1 MSRRIDIELTSARP
15 DGTWT
20 WRAAGAREPRGV
32 LDGTLLPAG
41 AGTGAVLKAD
51 AEFGLDGT
59 TILSVSTTKEKSGKT
74 NLLEILPTDKPFE
87 EVTSQLTGR
96 ADRGD
101 RRDRRDRPPRR
112 SDGDGPSRGPRHD
125 RGPRPDGAP
134 GPDGGPRP
142 TGDAP
147 RRDRPTG
154 DGPRR
159 DRPAGATDRGP
170 RSDRSGS
177 RPERGPR
184 SDQTDRPAR
193 RGPRFAAPPELPQRP
208 KAKRL
213 KPGRAHRSAVL
224 AGLPEE
230 QHAVAERALQGGIPA
245 VRQAVNEQNARLKAE
260 GKPEIPAAGLLSM
273 AEELLPRLRVAEW
286 LDRADAALHD
296 LEELDL
302 RDLRSVVAAADD
314 PTVARDESTRQIA
327 AQLKEALIAKQ
338 DKELALWF
346 ADIEAAIGVGRIVR
360 ALKLSSQPPKA
371 GVRFPAELAGKLAAT
386 TTSALSVDAL
396 PDRWVAVLEA
406 AAFSPIRSHVQP
418 TDKPAQVN
426 DELLATIRRIG
437 SLLPHIAAL
446 FGVEVVAG
454 AQSPKPLRPTRP
466 TAQKKPAANAPIPPP
481 PMRAPVAAS
490 ADRPEPTSGQDQPAQ
505 QAPFEAEPAVN
516 GSTDDG
522 SADGGSTG
530 SGSTDTTDAATTDP
544 DATVHVPVI
553 VTTDDGPVDEG
564 AAEQTDT
571 TDPDA
576 TDPVVITDAD
586 DETAERSETTVTDA
600 TTDGSVEQTETTEPD
615 ATDPDAT
622 VHVPVIVTTDAD
634 DGAVEET
641 DPEATDPAATVHV
654 PVVVSLDADETALAQ
669 FDAPAADPI
678 DVDASPADAP
688 GDDVTA
694 AVDAN
699 VSTTDMFTDHATL
712 PVDAA
717 DDGNDAAP
725 DVDVDVEAVPAE
737 AESAGDTA
745 ESTGDLVDLDAFS
758 PDD

>member
-32 LDGTLLPAG
+32 LDGTLLPTG

-59 TILSVSTTKEKSGKT
+59 TILSVSTTKEKTGKT

-87 EVTSQLTGR
+87 AVTSQLTGR
-96 ADRGD
+96 ADRGDRGD

-112 SDGDGPSRGPRHD
+112 SDGDGPSRGPRQD

-142 TGDAP
+142 AGDGP
-147 RRDRPTG
+147 HRDRPAG
-154 DGPRR
+154 DAPRR
-159 DRPAGATDRGP
+159 DRPAGATDRAP
-170 RSDRSGS
+170 RGDRSGA

-184 SDQTDRPAR
+184 TEQSDRPAR
-193 RGPRFAAPPELPQRP
+193 RGPRFTAPPELPQRP
-208 KAKRL
+208 KARRL

-224 AGLPEE
+224 ADLPEE
-230 QHAVAERALQGGIPA
+230 QHAVAERALQGGLPA
-245 VRQAVNEQNARLKAE
+245 VRQAVNEQNARLKSE

-273 AEELLPRLRVAEW
+273 AEQLLPRLRVAEW

-327 AQLKEALIAKQ
+327 SQLKEALVAKQ

-371 GVRFPAELAGKLAAT
+371 GVRFPAELAGKLASS

-426 DELLATIRRIG
+426 DELLATLRRIG

-454 AQSPKPLRPTRP
+454 GQSPKPLRPTRP
-466 TAQKKPAANAPIPPP
+466 TAQKKPATNAPIPPP
-481 PMRAPVAAS
+481 PARTPADTTTAPAERAARTDRPVEQAPVEQDSVEQTSVEQAS
-490 ADRPEPTSGQDQPAQ
+490 VEQAPVEQASVEQAPVDSESVEQASVDIEPAEQAPVEQAPVDTESTEHAPVDSGPVEHAPVEEAPAQ
-505 QAPFEAEPAVN
+505 QAPVEQAPAQHEPAKPASVEQA
-516 GSTDDG
+516 SLDTE
-522 SADGGSTG
+522 SAD
-530 SGSTDTTDAATTDP
+530 TTDP
-544 DATVHVPVI
+544 DATVHVPVV
-553 VTTDDGPVDEG
+553 VTTDDIDEP
-564 AAEQTDT
+564 AAEQTE
-571 TDPDA
+571 A
-576 TDPVVITDAD
+576 I
-586 DETAERSETTVTDA
+586 
-600 TTDGSVEQTETTEPD
+600 
-615 ATDPDAT
+615 
-622 VHVPVIVTTDAD
+622 
-634 DGAVEET
+634 
-641 DPEATDPAATVHV
+641 DPEATIHV
-654 PVVVSLDADETALAQ
+654 PVVVSLDEDVNG
-669 FDAPAADPI
+669 DI
-678 DVDASPADAP
+678 DVTPQFETP
-688 GDDVTA
+688 
-694 AVDAN
+694 AVDAAPIGA
-699 VSTTDMFTDHATL
+699 ATSEVE
-712 PVDAA
+712 PPTAEAPEHPSA
-717 DDGNDAAP
+717 DD
-725 DVDVDVEAVPAE
+725 VPAHGDEPTDAVADE
-737 AESAGDTA
+737 ALADEDTSD
-745 ESTGDLVDLDAFS
+745 ETFTGDVVDLDAFS